1 MEINMKNK
9 NQLEGRIMRQVYF
22 IWFSKRVLPYI
33 ILEGFV
39 FTVSMYLISQN
50 VFVAKVIQYAG
61 LVLANQSE
69 YPVTLASFAFDIF
82 LRTRPIVQISIL
94 GSLIMF
100 TLIFKNFIVSVVQFA
115 HAKDETNLNARM
127 LQEIRKVD
135 FIKS

>member
-1 MEINMKNK
+1 MKNK

-69 YPVTLASFAFDIF
+69 YPVTLASFAFRIF
-82 LRTRPIVQISIL
+82 LITKPIVQIFGL

-100 TLIFKNFIVSVVQFA
+100 FLISKNFIASVIQLA
-115 HAKDETNLNARM
+115 NYRNETNLNTRM
-127 LQEIRKVD
+127 L
-135 FIKS
+135 